1 MDESDG
7 VIGVAAIRQ
16 TQPTLMEQ
24 ILIHES
30 LGKVSSFHY
39 NLSMLTLL

>member
-30 LGKVSSFHY
+30 LGNVLSVHY
-39 NLSMLTLL
+39 IMSMLIL

>member
-30 LGKVSSFHY
+30 LGKVLSFHY
-39 NLSMLTLL
+39 NLSILTL

>member
-30 LGKVSSFHY
+30 LGNVLSVSNIKLF
-39 NLSMLTLL
+39 L